1 MPENAAPPR
10 GGPIMWKTV
19 RLALAALALTTLTA
33 AADEA
38 HRNTLTEK
46 EKAEGWKLLFDGK
59 TTHGWHAFRGK
70 DVPDKWKVLHG
81 ALVISP
87 KNGKHG
93 GDIVTDEDYGSF
105 ELSFEWKVTEG
116 ANSGVMYRVSEEEG
130 GPYFTGP
137 EYQILDNKK
146 HPDGRSKLTSAA
158 SCYALYAPT
167 EDATKPVGEW
177 NQGRIVVNGNKVEHW
192 LNGKKVVA
200 YELGSDDWNTRVG
213 KSKFNAWK
221 KFGTMKKGKID
232 LQDHGDEVAYR
243 SIKIRVLKGVSEK

>member
-1 MPENAAPPR
+1 MRNAL
-10 GGPIMWKTV
+10 
-19 RLALAALALTTLTA
+19 RLAVAVLALTGLNV
-33 AADEA
+33 AADDA
-38 HRNTLTEK
+38 APNRLTTE

-59 TTHGWHAFRGK
+59 TTSGWHAFRGK
-70 DVPDKWKVLHG
+70 EVGDKWKVVDG
-81 ALVISP
+81 ALVFSP
-87 KNGKHG
+87 KNGKRG
-93 GDIVTDEDYGSF
+93 GDIATDEDYSSF
-105 ELSFEWKVTEG
+105 ELTFEWKVTEG
-116 ANSGVMYRVSEEEG
+116 ANSGVMYRVSEQED

-158 SCYALYAPT
+158 SCYALYAPS
-167 EDATKPVGEW
+167 EDVTKPVGEW

-192 LNGKKVVA
+192 LNGKKVVSF
-200 YELGSDDWNTRVG
+200 EFGSDDWNTRVG

-243 SIKIRVLKGVSEK
+243 SIKIKVLKDTSEK